1 MSALWV
7 ASRCSKRTL
16 VRRLS
21 SGLKGFER
29 AGPGGR
35 SSVSGL
41 TVTVFGATGF
51 VGRYV
56 VNRLGKMGTQI
67 VIPFRGDEQSTRD
80 LRLAGDLGQIHVR
93 PYHLLDTEKIR
104 DLVKYSNVVVNLVGR
119 DHETSNFSYQDVHV
133 LGAARIAQACKDMDV
148 ERLVHFSAYNA
159 SYSSPSGFMVSKRTG
174 EDVVRQIFPD
184 ATILKPSEIFG
195 AEDRFL
201 MHYATISKYV
211 KVVPLIKK
219 GRNVHKIPIFVSDV
233 AAAVERCVVDR
244 DTVGKTYYLC
254 GPEKYLY
261 YDLVDY
267 IFRCVDRPF
276 RPFSIPRGVFN
287 IFGLINELWPFY
299 RYVTRDKITRMTISD
314 EFHTDRLGVKDLGVE
329 ATKISDVAVRF
340 LRHYRKFYGSVDP
353 VDDIGPLHKVSS

>member
-1 MSALWV
+1 MSSLLI
-7 ASRCSKRTL
+7 ASRCSKRCL

-56 VNRLGKMGTQI
+56 VNRLGKMGSQI
-67 VIPFRGDEQSTRD
+67 VVPFRGDEHATRH
-80 LRLAGDLGQIHVR
+80 LRVMGDLGQIHLR
-93 PYHLLDTEKIR
+93 PYHLLDTERIR
-104 DLVKYSNVVVNLVGR
+104 DLVKYSDVVVNLVGR

-133 LGAARIAQACKDMDV
+133 LGAARIAQACKDMEVD
-148 ERLVHFSAYNA
+148 RLVHFSAYNA
-159 SYSSPSGFMVSKRTG
+159 SYSSPSGFMISKKTG
-174 EDVVRQIFPD
+174 EDVVREIFPE
-184 ATILKPSEIFG
+184 ATILKPSDIYG
-195 AEDRFL
+195 PEDRFL
-201 MHYATISKYV
+201 MYYAGISKYV
-211 KVVPLIKK
+211 KVVPLIKM

-233 AAAVERCVVDR
+233 ASAVVRCVADR
-244 DTVGKTYYLC
+244 DTLGRTYYLC

-261 YDLVDY
+261 YDMVDY

-276 RPFSIPRGVFN
+276 RPFSIPRTVFN
-287 IFGLINELWPFY
+287 IFGLMNELWPFY

-314 EFHTDRLGVKDLGVE
+314 AFHTNRLGVKDLGVE
-329 ATKISDVAVRF
+329 ATKFSDVAVRF
-340 LRHYRKFYGSVDP
+340 LRHYRKFHGSVDP
-353 VDDIGPLHKVSS
+353 IDDIGPLHKVNT